1 MTRLTIRSAVDWA
14 RPPLRWCRGVG
25 DACLIWILR
34 SLAGA
39 DAVADRMDDNVA
51 MRSAFW
57 RSMLASAGGRSQSLE
72 LFNDE
77 APPRPARPTFG
88 VTLLRLLRVLG

>member
-1 MTRLTIRSAVDWA
+1 MSHLDFTE
-14 RPPLRWCRGVG
+14 P
-25 DACLIWILR
+25 
-34 SLAGA
+34 LAGA

-57 RSMLASAGGRSQSLE
+57 RSILASAGGRSQSLE